1 MINFILTFFNSAYLS
16 VPMLGT
22 FKTSPLEAYAWPRFV
37 DTLHKAMLLAH
48 HKTGDKRYLD
58 PILAALSDYDLYD
71 KGE

>member
-1 MINFILTFFNSAYLS
+1 MMPLTFSFSACFS
-16 VPMLGT
+16 VLMFGT

-37 DTLHKAMLLAH
+37 DSLHKAMLLAYN
-48 HKTGDKRYLD
+48 KTGDQRYLD

>member
-1 MINFILTFFNSAYLS
+1 
-16 VPMLGT
+16 MLGA

-37 DTLHKAMLLAH
+37 DTLHKAMLLAY
-48 HKTGDKRYLD
+48 HKTGDQRYLD